1 MRCGAA
7 TGVLQA
13 LIDAEAA
20 QQIDAGRY
28 ERT

>member
-1 MRCGAA
+1 MSCGAA
-7 TGVLQA
+7 TRVLQA